1 VRRYELG
8 VEAICQLTT
17 DLVTLRAE
25 NRDAAAPA
33 DEIQRYWEISYAV
46 LDQPLPDMRRAAK
59 VTTGMLIWMC
69 LTRAT
74 GWMTNLVQ
82 DHSRDRW
89 QEVQEMIVAWQDAW
103 GNDARA
109 KYAQAR
115 FTTLTGIVRG
125 ANEDHHTYMH
135 TALIKALSDVQA

>member
-8 VEAICQLTT
+8 VEAICLLTT
-17 DLVTLRAE
+17 DLVMLRVE
-25 NRDAAAPA
+25 NRDGVAPA
-33 DEIQRYWEISYAV
+33 REIGRYWEISYAV
-46 LDQPLPDMRRAAK
+46 LAQPLPDLRRTAR
-59 VTTGMLIWMC
+59 VTTGMLVWMC

-89 QEVQEMIVAWQDAW
+89 REVQEMIVAWQDAW

-115 FTTLTGIVRG
+115 FSTLTGIVRG

-135 TALIKALSDVQA
+135 AALIKALSDIQA